1 MPGASG
7 GVFVSAVFL
16 LGSLVIFMRAFL
28 EMKGNSPHE
37 RGQGSHQETDRHHPR
52 RHLYVAGGCKWSKDI
67 ADYVRWSEQMDLWCK
82 MRFFGKQLEEEILAE
97 EEQVSAAPQ
106 NLLALLPS
114 EFTYDQFVSIR
125 AMQGRRGDG
134 KSTLRVWKH
143 RGYIEYDEASNTW
156 HKATL

>member
-1 MPGASG
+1 
-7 GVFVSAVFL
+7 
-16 LGSLVIFMRAFL
+16 
-28 EMKGNSPHE
+28 
-37 RGQGSHQETDRHHPR
+37 
-52 RHLYVAGGCKWSKDI
+52 
-67 ADYVRWSEQMDLWCK
+67 MDLWCK

-143 RGYIEYDEASNTW
+143 RGYIEYDEVSNTW